1 MWPVTI
7 LRNAPLTSS
16 LHAASC
22 PVAPPSA
29 VPSQFMMTPTIG
41 RQSDSRKLNQ
51 YQMNGASAPSR
62 WLFWSRNTEA
72 DQTPLVPQSP

>member
-1 MWPVTI
+1 
-7 LRNAPLTSS
+7 
-16 LHAASC
+16 
-22 PVAPPSA
+22 
-29 VPSQFMMTPTIG
+29 MMTPTIG